1 MKLNLLP
8 LIIALFFV
16 SQLNA
21 QSTQYSRVKI
31 NLENRTIDELAG
43 LGLDAE
49 HGDYQPGKY
58 FTSDFSTNEIQQ
70 ITAAGFEYTI
80 EIADVIEHYVSQNRD
95 QEDLENTA
103 GQRTVGDC
111 QGVGFYDYYE
121 PENFELGSM
130 GGFLTYQEMLDNLDA
145 MHAQYPN
152 LISERTP
159 IGPIL
164 THEDRPIYWLRISDN
179 PNVDE
184 EEPEVFYNA
193 LHHAREPNGLSQ
205 IIYYM
210 WYLLERYETDPEV
223 QYLLNNTEMY
233 FVPMINPDGYIYNE
247 TTNPNG
253 GGLWRKN
260 KRDNNTNGQFEE
272 GEDGVDLNRNYGY
285 EWAFDDYGSSGFPG
299 SAVYRGPSAFSEP
312 ELQNVRDFCNEHE
325 FQIALNYHTYGNL
338 LIYPW
343 GYADETAEP
352 IFLIIS
358 EALNRENK
366 YLAGTGSETVG
377 YQVNGVSDDWMF
389 GESVTKPPIFSLTP
403 EVGYNIYGFWPPA
416 NEIVRFC
423 KSTVLQNLTTAH
435 LVLNYGIATDMNPLF
450 VENIDGTF
458 EFDIRRFGLLD
469 GALEVSLSA
478 GSPNI
483 AATGPA
489 QSFNLVQGETATGNI
504 SYSLNSAV
512 APGEAIQFVLSVNNG
527 TYTQNDTITKFYSIP
542 EEQLGDDLSTDDMW
556 TNQTTDDWG
565 LETNDFYSAP
575 SCMSSSPGGDYSGGD
590 LARLVLNE
598 PISLLGA
605 ETAMLSF
612 WCKWETERYRDYAQ
626 VQVSIDNGATY
637 EPVCGLYTT
646 AGTNSEDFGEPV
658 YDGVQME
665 WVQEQMDLS
674 EFIGEEII
682 IRFVFDA
689 NNNFQTGDGF
699 LFDDISVSTFSE
711 IMINVQDLDASDFGL
726 SQNHPNPANS
736 YTVIDVMTPEIGG
749 TLYVCNTLGAEVYVQ
764 DLAPNQENVVI
775 PTLDW
780 EPGVYFY
787 SLKTGE
793 KQGNSR
799 RMLVIR

>member
-1 MKLNLLP
+1 MKLQLHLLF
-8 LIIALFFV
+8 IALLLITQV
-16 SQLNA
+16 NA

-31 NLENRTIDELAG
+31 NLENRTVDELAA

-58 FTSDFSTNEIQQ
+58 FTSDFSENEIQQ
-70 ITAAGFEYTI
+70 IETAGFEYTI
-80 EIADVIEHYVSQNRD
+80 EIADVIEHYVRQNMD
-95 QEDLENTA
+95 QEDLGNMA

-111 QGVGFYDYYE
+111 QGVGFYDYFE

-145 MHAQYPN
+145 MHEQYPN
-152 LISERTP
+152 LVSERAP
-159 IGPIL
+159 IGSIL
-164 THEDRPIYWLRISDN
+164 THEDRPIYWMRISDN
-179 PNVDE
+179 PNTDE
-184 EEPEVFYNA
+184 GEPEVFYNA

-210 WYLLERYETDPEV
+210 WYLLERYDTDPEV
-223 QYLLNNTEMY
+223 QYLLDNTEMY

-247 TTNPNG
+247 TSNPSG

-260 KRDNNTNGQFEE
+260 MRDNNTSGEFEE
-272 GEDGVDLNRNYGY
+272 NEDGVDLNRNYGY
-285 EWAFDDYGSSGFPG
+285 EWAHDDYGSSGNPG

-312 ELQNVRDFCNEHE
+312 ELQNVRDFCNDHE
-325 FQIALNYHTYGNL
+325 FKIALNYHTYGNL

-343 GYADETAEP
+343 GYADDTADP
-352 IFLIIS
+352 IFVIIS

-377 YQVNGVSDDWMF
+377 YAVNGVSDDWMF

-416 NEIVRFC
+416 NEIIRFC

-435 LVLNYGIATDMNPLF
+435 LVLNYGLATDLNPLF
-450 VENIDGTF
+450 VENVDGTF
-458 EFDIRRFGLLD
+458 DFDIRRYGLLD
-469 GALEVSLSA
+469 GVLEVSLSA
-478 GSPNI
+478 GSPNVL
-483 AATGPA
+483 ATGPLE
-489 QSFNLVQGETATGNI
+489 SFNLMQGETATGNI
-504 SYSLNSAV
+504 DYTLSSDIG
-512 APGEAIQFVLSVNNG
+512 PGDAIQFVLSVNNG
-527 TYTQNDTITKFYSIP
+527 TYVHNDTITKFYSIP
-542 EEQLGDDLSTDDMW
+542 EEQVGDDLSTDDMW
-556 TNQTTDDWG
+556 TNETNDEWG
-565 LETNDFYSAP
+565 IETNDFYSAP
-575 SCMSSSPGGDYSGGD
+575 SCMSSSPGGDYSSGD
-590 LARLVLNE
+590 LARLVLND
-598 PISLLGA
+598 PISLLDA

-626 VQVSIDNGATY
+626 VQVSIDGGANY
-637 EPVCGLYTT
+637 EAICGLYTT
-646 AGTNSEDFGEPV
+646 AGTNQEDFGEPV
-658 YDGVQME
+658 YDGVQTE

-674 EFIGEEII
+674 EFIGEEIL
-682 IRFVFDA
+682 IRFIFDA
-689 NNNFQTGDGF
+689 NNNNQRGDGF
-699 LFDDISVSTFSE
+699 LFDDISVATFTE
-711 IMINVQDLDASDFGL
+711 IMINVQDLDISDFGL

-736 YTVIDVMTPEIGG
+736 YTVIDVVNSEMGG
-749 TLYVCNTLGAEVYVQ
+749 TLYVYNTLGAEVYAQ
-764 DLAPNQENVVI
+764 DLGANQESVVI

-787 SLKTGE
+787 NLKTGE